1 VSIRGGYVLWIG
13 VAIAVLSG
21 CGLAGGRPTD
31 VEQVAATVE
40 RWRAAMVAGDTDR
53 LMDTYSE
60 EFGCFDAP
68 SKEAMK
74 SYMRGL
80 LEQGVFQDIEVFVD
94 TAESTREGEVIRVFP
109 VELLLAN
116 GYLTVFRLTL
126 RREDGGW
133 LIVDQEW

>member
-1 VSIRGGYVLWIG
+1 
-13 VAIAVLSG
+13 
-21 CGLAGGRPTD
+21 
-31 VEQVAATVE
+31 
-40 RWRAAMVAGDTDR
+40 
-53 LMDTYSE
+53 
-60 EFGCFDAP
+60 
-68 SKEAMK
+68 MK